1 MIHLATFGPQRSAVR
16 SLARAAMTILYE
28 PGDMKVSFLW
38 AWNGTVFPLVFEDP
52 MFWVLMAVH
61 AVLLYVQKAR
71 IAEGSSLP
79 ELAWDASVISM
90 SLLTFFVIFYG
101 NHCYARYFEL
111 HAHCVGITRTILSW
125 AHAVKT
131 DFSHCTPARRW
142 NMMRTMLAAMHA
154 HYAHL
159 RREENDAGVEV
170 TLQHVALRT
179 RRPLRSPAPREET
192 DARVPRSTASP
203 KARHSSLVT
212 RHASLVTRPLIKH
225 RSPILITHHAS
236 SLILTH
242 PHSSSRTARHA
253 PPVTHH
259 PSSRGTR
266 HRAARMTHRHP

>member
-170 TLQHVALRT
+170 TLQHVALH
-179 RRPLRSPAPREET
+179 
-192 DARVPRSTASP
+192 ARGDGRAGPEVHGVSEGP
-203 KARHSSLVT
+203 SLVT
-212 RHASLVTRPLIKH
+212 RHSSRVTR
-225 RSPILITHHAS
+225 
-236 SLILTH
+236 
-242 PHSSSRTARHA
+242 HSSSRAARHA